1 MKATTADNNLLFER
15 KQSKVENTN
24 IERLDLLT
32 PPQQLKHQ
40 LPLSGQAKATVL
52 NSRSTIQNILNGQ
65 DKRVMV
71 ISGPCSIHDIDSA
84 KEYATR
90 LHKLHQELSD
100 KLYIVIRVYF
110 EKPRT
115 NIGWKGL
122 INDPELNGTNNINL
136 GLRKAR
142 SLLLWLAELGL
153 PVATEALDPI
163 TPQYISDLVSW
174 SAIGARTTESQTHRE
189 MASGLS
195 MPVGFKNSTDGSLDS
210 AINAIL
216 AASSPHSFIGIDN
229 SGQTALLHTSG
240 NPDCHIILRGGR
252 QPNYD
257 QASVAEC
264 IDKLQKQQLNSAV
277 IIDCSHGNSSK
288 NHNNQPKVMQNVVK
302 QVIEGNQHIK
312 GVMLESHLIEG
323 NQPLG
328 TNLSYGQS
336 ITDSCISWEVTE
348 KLLKETFA
356 NLN

>member
-1 MKATTADNNLLFER
+1 MNSANPIPI
-15 KQSKVENTN
+15 KQTKVENAN

-40 LPLSGQAKATVL
+40 LPLSGQAKRTVV
-52 NSRSTIQNILNGQ
+52 NSRLTIQNILNGH
-65 DKRVMV
+65 DNRLMV

-90 LHKLHQELSD
+90 LHKLHQEYSD
-100 KLYIVIRVYF
+100 KLFIIMRVYF

-115 NIGWKGL
+115 NVGWKGL
-122 INDPELNGTNNINL
+122 INDPELDGSNNINL

-163 TPQYISDLVSW
+163 SPQYISDLISW

-210 AINAIL
+210 AVNAIL
-216 AASSPHSFIGIDN
+216 AASAPHSFIGIDN
-229 SGQTALLHTSG
+229 SGQTALLHTRG
-240 NPDCHIILRGGR
+240 NPDCHIILRGGT

-257 QASVAEC
+257 QQSIANC
-264 IDKLQKQQLNSAV
+264 IDKLQQKKLSTAV
-277 IIDCSHGNSSK
+277 IIDCSHGNSNK
-288 NHNNQPKVMQNVVK
+288 DHNNQPKVMQDVVK
-302 QVIEGNQHIK
+302 QIIAGNHHIK
-312 GVMLESHLIEG
+312 GVMLESHLREG
-323 NQPLG
+323 NQSLG
-328 TNLSYGQS
+328 ANLTYGQS

-348 KLLKETFA
+348 KLLKDTFES
-356 NLN
+356 LN

>member
-1 MKATTADNNLLFER
+1 MNSANPIPI
-15 KQSKVENTN
+15 KQTKVENAN

-40 LPLSGQAKATVL
+40 LPLSGQAKRTVV
-52 NSRSTIQNILNGQ
+52 NSRLTIQNILNGH
-65 DKRVMV
+65 DNRLMV

-90 LHKLHQELSD
+90 LHKLHQEYSD
-100 KLYIVIRVYF
+100 KLFIIMRVYF

-115 NIGWKGL
+115 NVGWKGL
-122 INDPELNGTNNINL
+122 INDPELDGSNNINL

-163 TPQYISDLVSW
+163 SPQYISDLISW

-210 AINAIL
+210 AVNAIL
-216 AASSPHSFIGIDN
+216 AASAPHSFIGIDN
-229 SGQTALLHTSG
+229 SGQTALLHTRG
-240 NPDCHIILRGGR
+240 NPDCHIILRGGT

-257 QASVAEC
+257 QQSIANC
-264 IDKLQKQQLNSAV
+264 IDKLQQKKLSTAV
-277 IIDCSHGNSSK
+277 IIDCSHGNSNK
-288 NHNNQPKVMQNVVK
+288 DHNNQPKVMQDVVK
-302 QVIEGNQHIK
+302 QVIAGNLHIK
-312 GVMLESHLIEG
+312 GVMLESHLKEG
-323 NQPLG
+323 NQSLG
-328 TNLSYGQS
+328 ANLTYGQS

-348 KLLKETFA
+348 KLLKDTFES
-356 NLN
+356 LN

>member
-1 MKATTADNNLLFER
+1 MNAINPIQI
-15 KQSKVENTN
+15 KQAKVENVN

-40 LPLSGQAKATVL
+40 LPLSGQAKRTVL

-65 DKRVMV
+65 DKRLLV

-84 KEYATR
+84 KEYATQ
-90 LHKLHQELSD
+90 LHKLHQELD
-100 KLYIVIRVYF
+100 EKIFIVMRVYF

-122 INDPELNGTNNINL
+122 INDPDLNGTNNINL

-163 TPQYISDLVSW
+163 SPQYISDLISW
-174 SAIGARTTESQTHRE
+174 AAIGARTTESQTHRE

-195 MPVGFKNSTDGSLDS
+195 MPVGFKNSTDGSLEN

-229 SGQTALLHTSG
+229 SGQTALLHTRG
-240 NPDCHIILRGGR
+240 NPDCHIILRGGS

-257 QASVAEC
+257 QQSIAEC
-264 IDKLQKQQLNSAV
+264 IDKLKQKKLNPALIV
-277 IIDCSHGNSSK
+277 DCSHGNSSK
-288 NHNNQPKVMQNVVK
+288 DHNNQPRVMRDVVQQIVK
-302 QVIEGNQHIK
+302 GNQHIK
-312 GVMLESHLIEG
+312 GVMLESHLKEG
-323 NQPLG
+323 NQPIQTSLV
-328 TNLSYGQS
+328 YGQS
-336 ITDSCISWEVTE
+336 ITDSCISWQVTE
-348 KLLKETFA
+348 KLLKETFDS
-356 NLN
+356 LN

>member
-1 MKATTADNNLLFER
+1 MNSANPMPI
-15 KQSKVENTN
+15 KQTKVENAN

-40 LPLSGQAKATVL
+40 LPLSGSAKRTVV
-52 NSRSTIQNILNGQ
+52 NSRSTIQNILKGQ
-65 DKRVMV
+65 DNRLMV

-90 LHKLHQELSD
+90 LHKLHQEYSD
-100 KLYIVIRVYF
+100 KLFIIMRVYF

-122 INDPELNGTNNINL
+122 INDPELDGSNNINL

-163 TPQYISDLVSW
+163 SPQYISDLISW

-210 AINAIL
+210 AVNAIL

-229 SGQTALLHTSG
+229 SGQTALLHTRG
-240 NPDCHIILRGGR
+240 NPDCHIILRGGT

-257 QASVAEC
+257 QQSIANC
-264 IDKLQKQQLNSAV
+264 IDKLQQKKLSTAV
-277 IIDCSHGNSSK
+277 IIDCSHGNSNK
-288 NHNNQPKVMQNVVK
+288 DHNNQPKVMQDVVK
-302 QVIEGNQHIK
+302 QIIAGNHHIK
-312 GVMLESHLIEG
+312 GVMLESHLREG
-323 NQPLG
+323 NQSLG
-328 TNLSYGQS
+328 TNLTYGQS

-348 KLLKETFA
+348 KLLKDTFES
-356 NLN
+356 LN

>member
-1 MKATTADNNLLFER
+1 MNSANPMPI
-15 KQSKVENTN
+15 KQTKVENAN

-40 LPLSGQAKATVL
+40 LPLSGSAKRTVV
-52 NSRSTIQNILNGQ
+52 NSRSTIQNILNGH
-65 DKRVMV
+65 DKRLMV

-90 LHKLHQELSD
+90 LHKLHQEYSD
-100 KLYIVIRVYF
+100 KLFIIMRVYF

-115 NIGWKGL
+115 NVGWKGL
-122 INDPELNGTNNINL
+122 INDPELDGSNNINL

-163 TPQYISDLVSW
+163 SPQYISDLISW

-210 AINAIL
+210 AVNAIL
-216 AASSPHSFIGIDN
+216 AASAPHSFIGIDN
-229 SGQTALLHTSG
+229 SGQTALLHTRG
-240 NPDCHIILRGGR
+240 NPDCHIILRGGTK
-252 QPNYD
+252 PNYD
-257 QASVAEC
+257 QQSIANC
-264 IDKLQKQQLNSAV
+264 IDKLQQKKLSTAV
-277 IIDCSHGNSSK
+277 IIDCSHGNSNK
-288 NHNNQPKVMQNVVK
+288 DHNNQPKVMQDVVK
-302 QVIEGNQHIK
+302 QIIAGNHHIK
-312 GVMLESHLIEG
+312 GVMLESHLREG
-323 NQPLG
+323 NQSLG
-328 TNLSYGQS
+328 ANLTYGQS

-348 KLLKETFA
+348 KLLKDTFES
-356 NLN
+356 LN